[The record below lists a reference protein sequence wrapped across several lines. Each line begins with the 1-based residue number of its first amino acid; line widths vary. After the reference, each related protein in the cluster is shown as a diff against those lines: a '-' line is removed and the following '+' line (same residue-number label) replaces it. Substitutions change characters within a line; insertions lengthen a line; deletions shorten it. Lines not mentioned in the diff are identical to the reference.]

1 MSQPSSI
8 ASPSGMSWQTPAVI
22 IVCGCLIALIGFGV
36 RSSFGFFLEPM
47 SAARGWG
54 REVFAFSLAIQN
66 LLWGLGQPFA
76 GMVAD
81 RYGAARVLVVGG
93 ILYAAGVA
101 LMTVSGS
108 PGMLTLTAGVLIG
121 IGLAGASF
129 TVVLAAFA
137 RMVPPERRS
146 WALGIGTAAGSFGQF
161 VFAHLG
167 QAFIAGYGWSMA
179 LLLMAGMVLLIVPL
193 AGALSG
199 RPDYDS
205 DPTVH
210 KQSIGNAL
218 GEAFGYRS
226 YLLLVSGFFV
236 CGFHVAFITVHLPA
250 YLADLGLGIQVAAW
264 AIGLVGLF
272 NIVGSY
278 AAGVLGG
285 RYSKRYMLSAIYF
298 LRAVVILLFI
308 TIPPSTVTVLLF
320 AAAMGVLWLS
330 TVPLT
335 SGLVAVMFGPRYMAT
350 LFGVVFFSHQVGSF
364 LGVWLGG
371 YLYDRTGSY
380 DVVWWLGIALGLFA
394 ALIHLPISERPI
406 ARLAPAT

>member
-1 MSQPSSI
+1 MSQVQTSSGT
-8 ASPSGMSWQTPAVI
+8 ATSSWRTPAVI

-47 SAARGWG
+47 SSARGWG

-76 GMVAD
+76 GMIAD
-81 RYGAARVLVVGG
+81 RYGAGRVLVVGG
-93 ILYAAGVA
+93 LLYAAGVA
-101 LMTVSGS
+101 LMTVSGT
-108 PGMLTLTAGVLIG
+108 PGMLTLSAGVLVG
-121 IGLAGASF
+121 LGLAGASF

-137 RMVPPERRS
+137 RMVPVEKRS

-193 AGALSG
+193 SSALAG

-205 DPTVH
+205 DPAVF

-218 GEAFGYRS
+218 GEALGYRS
-226 YLLLVSGFFV
+226 YILLLSGFFV

-250 YLADLGLGIQVAAW
+250 YLADLGIGIQVAAW

-278 AAGVLGG
+278 ASGVLGG
-285 RYSKRYMLSAIYF
+285 KFSKRYLLSTIYF
-298 LRAVVILLFI
+298 LRAVVIALFI
-308 TIPPSTVTVLLF
+308 AVPATTVTVLLF

>member
-1 MSQPSSI
+1 
-8 ASPSGMSWQTPAVI
+8 
-22 IVCGCLIALIGFGV
+22 
-36 RSSFGFFLEPM
+36 
-47 SAARGWG
+47 
-54 REVFAFSLAIQN
+54 
-66 LLWGLGQPFA
+66 
-76 GMVAD
+76 
-81 RYGAARVLVVGG
+81 
-93 ILYAAGVA
+93 
-101 LMTVSGS
+101 
-108 PGMLTLTAGVLIG
+108 
-121 IGLAGASF
+121 
-129 TVVLAAFA
+129 
-137 RMVPPERRS
+137 
-146 WALGIGTAAGSFGQF
+146 
-161 VFAHLG
+161 
-167 QAFIAGYGWSMA
+167 
-179 LLLMAGMVLLIVPL
+179 MAGMVLLIVPL
-193 AGALSG
+193 STALAG

-205 DPTVH
+205 DPAVY

-218 GEAFGYRS
+218 GEALGYRS
-226 YLLLVSGFFV
+226 YILLLSGFFV

-250 YLADLGLGIQVAAW
+250 YLADLGIGIQVAAW

-278 AAGVLGG
+278 ASGVLGG
-285 RYSKRYMLSAIYF
+285 KFSKRYLLSTIYF
-298 LRAVVILLFI
+298 LRAVVIALFI
-308 TIPPSTVTVLLF
+308 AVPATTVTVLLF

-406 ARLAPAT
+406 VRLAPAT

>member
-1 MSQPSSI
+1 
-8 ASPSGMSWQTPAVI
+8 
-22 IVCGCLIALIGFGV
+22 
-36 RSSFGFFLEPM
+36 
-47 SAARGWG
+47 
-54 REVFAFSLAIQN
+54 
-66 LLWGLGQPFA
+66 
-76 GMVAD
+76 
-81 RYGAARVLVVGG
+81 
-93 ILYAAGVA
+93 
-101 LMTVSGS
+101 
-108 PGMLTLTAGVLIG
+108 
-121 IGLAGASF
+121 
-129 TVVLAAFA
+129 
-137 RMVPPERRS
+137 
-146 WALGIGTAAGSFGQF
+146 
-161 VFAHLG
+161 
-167 QAFIAGYGWSMA
+167 
-179 LLLMAGMVLLIVPL
+179 MVLLIVPL

-205 DPTVH
+205 DPAVH

-236 CGFHVAFITVHLPA
+236 CGYQIAFITIHLPA
-250 YLADLGLGIQVAAW
+250 HLADLGLGIQVAAW

-285 RYSKRYMLSAIYF
+285 RYSKRYLLSTIYF

-308 TIPPSTVTVLLF
+308 TIPPSTLTVLLF
-320 AAAMGVLWLS
+320 AATMGVLWLS

-335 SGLVAVMFGPRYMAT
+335 SGLVVVMFGPRYMAT

-380 DVVWWLGIALGLFA
+380 DVVWWISIALGLFA